1 MATLFYSLSGEG
13 RGHATRVRAIV
24 EELRRNHRIVIYA
37 PGQAYDLLQPVYQE
51 SDVTVRHIPGLA
63 FHYTRSHRLNPVRTG
78 IKGLSYATRYAA
90 LSRRLRSDIER
101 ESPDLAITDFE
112 PALPRAARRAGVP
125 FISLD
130 HQHVLLTSD
139 LSSLP
144 MELRWHAFFMAQIVR
159 GFCRGQMQTVVS
171 SFYFPPLK
179 PRAQDVTQIGVL
191 LRSEV
196 LEATPERG
204 NHLVVYLR
212 RFGSPEVFRA
222 LEACG
227 CEVRIYGLGDQPSS
241 GRLRFLPIDM
251 HRFVEDLAT
260 SRALISTAGNQL
272 IGEALYL
279 EKPVLAMPEHRNHEQ
294 RINGHFVQCS
304 GAGLSVGMEQISPV
318 HTRHFM
324 EQCEA
329 FRARIN
335 RRQVCGN
342 TAALNIIN
350 QYLPGYKPIASP
362 LPPATRKKELA
373 T

>member
-24 EELRRNHRIVIYA
+24 EELRRNHRIVIYT
-37 PGQAYDLLQPVYQE
+37 PGQAYDLLQPVYQG
-51 SDVTVRHIPGLA
+51 SDVIVRHIPGLA
-63 FHYTRSHRLNPVRTG
+63 FHYTRNHRLNPVRTG
-78 IKGLSYATRYAA
+78 IKGLSYAAKYAA
-90 LSRRLRSDIER
+90 LSRRLRSAIER

-130 HQHVLLTSD
+130 HQHMLLTSD

-159 GFCRGQMQTVVS
+159 GYCRGQLQTVVS

-196 LEATPERG
+196 LEATLERG
-204 NHLVVYLR
+204 DHLVVYLR

-227 CEVRIYGLGDQPSS
+227 CEVRIYGLGEQPSS
-241 GRLRFLPIDM
+241 GR
-251 HRFVEDLAT
+251 
-260 SRALISTAGNQL
+260 
-272 IGEALYL
+272 
-279 EKPVLAMPEHRNHEQ
+279 
-294 RINGHFVQCS
+294 
-304 GAGLSVGMEQISPV
+304 
-318 HTRHFM
+318 
-324 EQCEA
+324 
-329 FRARIN
+329 
-335 RRQVCGN
+335 
-342 TAALNIIN
+342 
-350 QYLPGYKPIASP
+350 
-362 LPPATRKKELA
+362 
-373 T
+373 

>member
-13 RGHATRVRAIV
+13 RGHATSVRSIV
-24 EELRRNHRIVIYA
+24 EGLRRHHRIVIYA
-37 PGQAYDLLQPVYQE
+37 PGQACELLQPVYQG

-78 IKGLSYATRYAA
+78 IKGLSYATKYAA
-90 LSRRLRSDIER
+90 LSRRLRTDIET
-101 ESPDLAITDFE
+101 EAPDLVVTDFE
-112 PALPRAARRAGVP
+112 SALPRAARRAGVP

-159 GFCRGQMQTVVS
+159 GFFHGQMQTVVS

-204 NHLVVYLR
+204 DRLVVYLR
-212 RFGSPEVFRA
+212 RFGSPEVFRV

-227 CEVRIYGLGDQPSS
+227 ARYAFTGW
-241 GRLRFLPIDM
+241 GRNRLPD
-251 HRFVEDLAT
+251 
-260 SRALISTAGNQL
+260 
-272 IGEALYL
+272 
-279 EKPVLAMPEHRNHEQ
+279 
-294 RINGHFVQCS
+294 
-304 GAGLSVGMEQISPV
+304 
-318 HTRHFM
+318 
-324 EQCEA
+324 
-329 FRARIN
+329 
-335 RRQVCGN
+335 VCGSSRL
-342 TAALNIIN
+342 TCDGSWRTWRQA
-350 QYLPGYKPIASP
+350 G
-362 LPPATRKKELA
+362 R
-373 T
+373 

>member
-1 MATLFYSLSGEG
+1 MATIFYSLSGEG

-24 EELRRNHRIVIYA
+24 EELRGHHRIVIYA
-37 PGQAYDLLQPVYQE
+37 PGQAYDLLKPVYQE
-51 SDVTVRHIPGLA
+51 SDVIVRHIPGLA
-63 FHYTRSHRLNPVRTG
+63 FHYTRCHRLNPMRTG
-78 IKGLSYATRYAA
+78 IKGLSYTAKYAA
-90 LSRRLRSDIER
+90 LSRRLRADIER
-101 ESPDLAITDFE
+101 ESPDLVITDFE

-130 HQHVLLTSD
+130 HQHLLLTSD
-139 LSSLP
+139 LSALP
-144 MELRWHAFFMAQIVR
+144 MDLRWHASFMAQIVR
-159 GFCRGQMQTVVS
+159 GFCHGQVQIVVS

-196 LEATPERG
+196 LQATHERG
-204 NHLVVYLR
+204 EHIVVYLR

-222 LEACG
+222 LEACC
-227 CEVRIYGLGDQPSS
+227 CEVRIYGLGEQPSS
-241 GRLRFLPIDM
+241 GRLRFFPIDM

-304 GAGLSVGMEQISPV
+304 GAGMCVGMEQIAPV

-324 EQCEA
+324 EQCEV

-335 RRQVCGN
+335 RRQVYGN

-350 QYLPGYKPIASP
+350 QYLPGYKLASVP
-362 LPPATRKKELA
+362 LPPASRKKELA